1 MASPFQAAGRVAS
14 ILLLPCIHDSRMWS
28 DTLLAVE
35 RAHLLRLLVWAGSSV
50 VVGTAL
56 YALLMLRRA
65 GSPLLRHFAL
75 QTFAWGLI
83 NLAIAGT
90 GMVRLAER
98 DFASATRL
106 DRMLWLSVGL
116 DFGIVLVGASLAI
129 TGWALARRLALV
141 GAGIGVIVQGAALL
155 VLDLGFI
162 AITSRVL

>member
-1 MASPFQAAGRVAS
+1 
-14 ILLLPCIHDSRMWS
+14 MWS
-28 DTLLAVE
+28 DTLVAVE

-56 YALLMLRRA
+56 HAVLTLRRD
-65 GSPLLRHFAL
+65 GSALLRHFAM
-75 QTFAWGLI
+75 QTFAWGLVH
-83 NLAIAGT
+83 LAIAGT
-90 GMVRLAER
+90 GILRLAER

-116 DFGIVLVGASLAI
+116 DIGIVLVGAAIAI
-129 TGWALARRLALV
+129 TGWVLARRLALV

-162 AITSRVL
+162 AITSRIL